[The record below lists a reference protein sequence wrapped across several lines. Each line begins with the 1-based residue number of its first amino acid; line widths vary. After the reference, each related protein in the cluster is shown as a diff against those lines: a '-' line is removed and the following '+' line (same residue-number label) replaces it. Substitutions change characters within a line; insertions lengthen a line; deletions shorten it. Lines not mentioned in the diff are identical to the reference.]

1 MAVTVTIAMIAVLQF
16 MVLQCGKRVI
26 KLTYVIGSYAVMLI
40 LSFSVS
46 SIFFNKGST
55 EIRGS
60 HCKGDAGP
68 FNTAVWILLA
78 GVVPLALTVLFSIL
92 TCLKVKKNVSMEHN
106 SVVQSVILLNTFNVV
121 TYLVLRVGA
130 LLVYFTVVSINPSK
144 NTIYL
149 WTLLARC
156 IGELNYPLSLCSI
169 LIVHSG
175 IRNKICNCCKMSTP
189 RTRDS
194 PKDNH
199 IIT

>member
-1 MAVTVTIAMIAVLQF
+1 

-78 GVVPLALTVLFSIL
+78 GVVPLALTVLFSIV

-149 WTLLARC
+149 WTLLARY

-175 IRNKICNCCKMSTP
+175 IRSKICNCCKMSTP

-194 PKDNH
+194 P
-199 IIT
+199 